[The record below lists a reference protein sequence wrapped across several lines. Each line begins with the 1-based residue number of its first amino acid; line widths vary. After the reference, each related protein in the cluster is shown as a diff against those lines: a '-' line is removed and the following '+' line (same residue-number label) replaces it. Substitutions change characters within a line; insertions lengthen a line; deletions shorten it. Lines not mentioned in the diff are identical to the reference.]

1 MYIKEC
7 CFMELELFINE
18 VNEWVD
24 ILDCDFEELK
34 EKLQKD
40 TCYITDVD
48 SDFNYSFEGA
58 ISLSELE
65 DLADKINELDNQCAE
80 DEFKAL
86 MEYLGNFEEA
96 YSTWEAGKFSYYP
109 DVKDR
114 EELGQY
120 VVDEGLWG
128 EIPENLINYIDY
140 EAIGRDIDLNARG
153 CFTENG
159 FIELY

>member
-1 MYIKEC
+1 MQ
-7 CFMELELFINE
+7 LELFIE
-18 VNEWVD
+18 ELSEWVD
-24 ILDCDFEELK
+24 ILDCDFEELQ

-58 ISLSELE
+58 ISISELE
-65 DLADKINELDNQCAE
+65 DLADKINELDNQYAE

-86 MEYLGNFEEA
+86 MEYLGDFEEA
-96 YSTWEAGKFSYYP
+96 YSTWEAGDFSYYP

-140 EAIGRDIDLNARG
+140 EAIGRDIDLNANG
-153 CFTENG
+153 CFTDNG
-159 FIELY
+159 FIEVY

>member
-1 MYIKEC
+1 
-7 CFMELELFINE
+7 MELELFINE

-58 ISLSELE
+58 ISISELE

-86 MEYLGNFEEA
+86 MEYLGDFEEA

-140 EAIGRDIDLNARG
+140 EAIGRDIDLNANG
-153 CFTENG
+153 CFTDNG
-159 FIELY
+159 FIEVY

>member
-1 MYIKEC
+1 MK
-7 CFMELELFINE
+7 LELFINE

-24 ILDCDFEELK
+24 ILDCDFEELQ

-48 SDFNYSFEGA
+48 SDFNYSFEGV

-80 DEFKAL
+80 EEFKAL
-86 MEYLGNFEEA
+86 MEYLGDFEEA
-96 YSTWEAGKFSYYP
+96 YSTWEAGNFCYYP

-120 VVDEGLWG
+120 VIDEGLWG
-128 EIPENLINYIDY
+128 EISETLSNYIDY
-140 EAIGRDIDLNARG
+140 EAIGRDIDLNANG
-153 CFTENG
+153 CFTDNG
-159 FIELY
+159 FIEVC

>member
-1 MYIKEC
+1 
-7 CFMELELFINE
+7 MELQVFINE

-24 ILDCDFEELK
+24 VLDCDFEELQG
-34 EKLQKD
+34 KLQKD

-48 SDFNYSFEGA
+48 SDFNYSFEGV

-65 DLADKINELDNQCAE
+65 DIADKLNEIDNEYAE
-80 DEFKAL
+80 EEFKAL
-86 MEYLGNFEEA
+86 MEYLGDFEEA
-96 YSTWEAGKFSYYP
+96 YSTWEIGNFSYYP
-109 DVKDR
+109 DIKDR

-153 CFTENG
+153 CFTDNG
-159 FIELY
+159 FIEVY

>member
-1 MYIKEC
+1 
-7 CFMELELFINE
+7 MELQVFINE

-24 ILDCDFEELK
+24 ILDCDFEELQ

-58 ISLSELE
+58 ISISELE
-65 DLADKINELDNQCAE
+65 DLADKINELDNQYAE

-86 MEYLGNFEEA
+86 MEYLGDFEEA

-140 EAIGRDIDLNARG
+140 EAIGRDIDLNANG
-153 CFTENG
+153 CFTDNG
-159 FIELY
+159 FIEVY

>member
-1 MYIKEC
+1 
-7 CFMELELFINE
+7 MELEVFIE
-18 VNEWVD
+18 ELSEWVD
-24 ILDCDFEELK
+24 LLDCNFEELQ

-58 ISLSELE
+58 ISISELE
-65 DLADKINELDNQCAE
+65 DLADKINELDNQYAE

-86 MEYLGNFEEA
+86 MEYLGDFEEA
-96 YSTWEAGKFSYYP
+96 YSTWEAGDFSYYP

-140 EAIGRDIDLNARG
+140 EAIGRDIDLSANG

>member
-1 MYIKEC
+1 
-7 CFMELELFINE
+7 MELQVFIEELS
-18 VNEWVD
+18 EWVD
-24 ILDCDFEELK
+24 LMDADFEELQ

-58 ISLSELE
+58 ISISELE
-65 DLADKINELDNQCAE
+65 DLADKINELDNQYAE
-80 DEFKAL
+80 EEFKAL
-86 MEYLGNFEEA
+86 MEYLGDFEEA
-96 YSTWEAGKFSYYP
+96 YSTWEAGDFSYYP

-120 VVDEGLWG
+120 IVDEGLWG
-128 EIPENLINYIDY
+128 EIPENLIDYIDY
-140 EAIGRDIDLNARG
+140 EAIGRDVDLNARG

>member
-1 MYIKEC
+1 
-7 CFMELELFINE
+7 MELELFINE

-58 ISLSELE
+58 ISISELE

-86 MEYLGNFEEA
+86 MEYLGDFEEA

-140 EAIGRDIDLNARG
+140 EAIGRDIDLNANGR
-153 CFTENG
+153 FTDNG
-159 FIELY
+159 FIEVY

>member
-1 MYIKEC
+1 
-7 CFMELELFINE
+7 MELELFINE

>member
-1 MYIKEC
+1 
-7 CFMELELFINE
+7 MELQVFIEELS
-18 VNEWVD
+18 EWVD

-58 ISLSELE
+58 ISISELE

-86 MEYLGNFEEA
+86 MEYLGDFDKA
-96 YSTWEAGKFSYYP
+96 YSTWEAGDFSYYP

-128 EIPENLINYIDY
+128 EIPEKLINYIDY

-153 CFTENG
+153 CFTDNG

>member
-1 MYIKEC
+1 
-7 CFMELELFINE
+7 MELELFINE

-58 ISLSELE
+58 ISISELE

-86 MEYLGNFEEA
+86 MEYLGDFEEA

-128 EIPENLINYIDY
+128 EIPEKLINYIDY
-140 EAIGRDIDLNARG
+140 EAIGRDIDLNANG
-153 CFTENG
+153 CFTDNG
-159 FIELY
+159 FIEVY

>member
-1 MYIKEC
+1 
-7 CFMELELFINE
+7 MELQVFIEELS
-18 VNEWVD
+18 EWVD
-24 ILDCDFEELK
+24 ILDCDFEELQ

-58 ISLSELE
+58 ISISELE
-65 DLADKINELDNQCAE
+65 DIADKLHEFDNGYAE

-86 MEYLGNFEEA
+86 MEYLGDFEEA
-96 YSTWEAGKFSYYP
+96 YSTWEAGDFSYYP

-140 EAIGRDIDLNARG
+140 EAIGRDIDLNANG

-159 FIELY
+159 FIEVY

>member
-1 MYIKEC
+1 
-7 CFMELELFINE
+7 MELQLFIE
-18 VNEWVD
+18 ELSEWVD
-24 ILDCDFEELK
+24 LMDADFEELQ

-58 ISLSELE
+58 ISISELE
-65 DLADKINELDNQCAE
+65 DLADKLNEINNGYEE
-80 DEFKAL
+80 EEFKAL
-86 MEYLGNFEEA
+86 MEYLGDFEEA
-96 YSTWEAGKFSYYP
+96 YSTWEAGDFNYYP
-109 DVKDR
+109 GVKDR

-120 VVDEGLWG
+120 IVDEGLWG

-140 EAIGRDIDLNARG
+140 EAIGRDVDLNTRG

>member
-1 MYIKEC
+1 
-7 CFMELELFINE
+7 MELELFINE

-58 ISLSELE
+58 ISISELE
-65 DLADKINELDNQCAE
+65 ELADKINELDNQYAE

-86 MEYLGNFEEA
+86 MEYLGDFEEA
-96 YSTWEAGKFSYYP
+96 YSTWEAGDFSYYP

-140 EAIGRDIDLNARG
+140 EAIGRDIDLNANG
-153 CFTENG
+153 CFTDNG
-159 FIELY
+159 FIEVY

>member
-1 MYIKEC
+1 
-7 CFMELELFINE
+7 MELQVFINE
-18 VNEWVD
+18 VSEWVD
-24 ILDCDFEELK
+24 ILDCDFEELQ

-58 ISLSELE
+58 ISISELE
-65 DLADKINELDNQCAE
+65 DLADKINELDNQYAE
-80 DEFKAL
+80 EEFKAL
-86 MEYLGNFEEA
+86 MEYLGDFKEA
-96 YSTWEAGKFSYYP
+96 YSTWEAGEFSYYP

-140 EAIGRDIDLNARG
+140 EAIGRDIALNANG
-153 CFTENG
+153 CFTDNG
-159 FIELY
+159 FIEVY

>member
-1 MYIKEC
+1 
-7 CFMELELFINE
+7 MELQVFINE
-18 VNEWVD
+18 VSEWVD
-24 ILDCDFEELK
+24 ILDCDFEELQ

-40 TCYITDVD
+40 TCYVTDVD

-58 ISLSELE
+58 ISISELE
-65 DLADKINELDNQCAE
+65 DIADKLNEIDNEYAE
-80 DEFKAL
+80 EEFKAL
-86 MEYLGNFEEA
+86 MEYLGDFEEA
-96 YSTWEAGKFSYYP
+96 YSTWEAGSFRYYP

-153 CFTENG
+153 CFTDNG
-159 FIELY
+159 FIEVY

>member
-1 MYIKEC
+1 
-7 CFMELELFINE
+7 MELQVFINE
-18 VNEWVD
+18 VSEWVD
-24 ILDCDFEELK
+24 ILDCDFEELQ

-48 SDFNYSFEGA
+48 SDFNYSFEGV
-58 ISLSELE
+58 ISISELE
-65 DLADKINELDNQCAE
+65 DIADKLNEIDNEYAE
-80 DEFKAL
+80 EEFKAL
-86 MEYLGNFEEA
+86 MEYLGDFEEA
-96 YSTWEAGKFSYYP
+96 YSTWEIGNFSYYP
-109 DVKDR
+109 DIKDR

-153 CFTENG
+153 CFTDNG
-159 FIELY
+159 FIEVY

>member
-1 MYIKEC
+1 
-7 CFMELELFINE
+7 MELELFINE

-58 ISLSELE
+58 ISISELE

-86 MEYLGNFEEA
+86 MEYLGDFEKA

-128 EIPENLINYIDY
+128 EISENLINYIDY
-140 EAIGRDIDLNARG
+140 EAIGRDIDLNANG
-153 CFTENG
+153 CFTDNG
-159 FIELY
+159 FIEVY

>member
-1 MYIKEC
+1 
-7 CFMELELFINE
+7 MELELFINE

-58 ISLSELE
+58 ISISELE

-86 MEYLGNFEEA
+86 MEYLGDFEEA

-128 EIPENLINYIDY
+128 EISENLINYIDY
-140 EAIGRDIDLNARG
+140 EAIGRDIDLNANG
-153 CFTENG
+153 CFTDNG
-159 FIELY
+159 FIEVY